1 MPLRRIPVFA
11 SPMRTASTALKARL
25 GVGLLGAI
33 MALGCKE
40 SAGPATI
47 VPCTG
52 TVSISVNAATSQPR
66 FSWTPAC
73 SVSSIVIM
81 SAPAAGRPT
90 EHWRVVADKT
100 VINPPVTFGQLPT
113 GAQSISLVPLVGNQ
127 DYHVSIFVPDR
138 GIAVG
143 DAMWHQP

>member
-1 MPLRRIPVFA
+1 
-11 SPMRTASTALKARL
+11 MRTTSTALNARL
-25 GVGLLGAI
+25 GVVLGAF

-40 SAGPATI
+40 SGDEPVTN

-81 SAPAAGRPT
+81 SAPASGSPT

-100 VINPPVTFGQLPT
+100 VIIPPVTFGQPPT

-127 DYHVSIFVPDR
+127 DYHVSIYVPDR
-138 GIAVG
+138 GVAVG